1 MGRIWCRSAKGPGLA
16 VHEQFCTVIDKD
28 GLIRHEFTSN
38 GPSQSW
44 LTDITEHRTVEGKL
58 SLCAIRDVFRNKIF
72 GYSINSRM
80 ESSLAVG
87 ALEDAVATRDDVTGS
102 MVHSN
107 RGSQFRN
114 QKLPRALAHHRLIRI
129 DRSSRLPQRQH
140 RQGKLL
146 QPVTEEHP
154 HPPLPDHP

>member
-1 MGRIWCRSAKGPGLA
+1 M
-16 VHEQFCTVIDKD
+16 
-28 GLIRHEFTSN
+28 
-38 GPSQSW
+38 
-44 LTDITEHRTVEGKL
+44 EGKL
-58 SLCAIRDVFRNKIF
+58 SLRDQGRVREQDPRVLDQPPDEIE
-72 GYSINSRM
+72 SRIT
-80 ESSLAVG
+80 SSLAVG

-102 MVHSN
+102 MVHSD

-114 QKLPRALAHHRLIRI
+114 QKLPHALAHHRLIRI